1 MVNLKASPPSEI
13 NISHLSFFRL
23 IGNGSNQTASSSKL
37 LYAHKIEPLT
47 ITEFFCTTKV
57 TGIKT
62 SKRWCYI
69 GCSKCTKR
77 FQREISSFTCVL
89 CDMWVS

>member
-1 MVNLKASPPSEI
+1 M
-13 NISHLSFFRL
+13 
-23 IGNGSNQTASSSKL
+23 L
-37 LYAHKIEPLT
+37 LLDEK